1 MTRLTVARKSVT
13 FIVSFVMLSNSDKK
27 TVLYFT
33 LLVKK
38 PFLKWLLTEV
48 IKIFKRP
55 HFYFAKTNIPFLRSP
70 ASPHYIFSLHL
81 CDISILGGTS
91 LSLNFRPG

>member
-1 MTRLTVARKSVT
+1 MTRLTFARKSVA

-33 LLVKK
+33 LLVKN

-48 IKIFKRP
+48 IKIFK
-55 HFYFAKTNIPFLRSP
+55 
-70 ASPHYIFSLHL
+70 
-81 CDISILGGTS
+81 
-91 LSLNFRPG
+91 